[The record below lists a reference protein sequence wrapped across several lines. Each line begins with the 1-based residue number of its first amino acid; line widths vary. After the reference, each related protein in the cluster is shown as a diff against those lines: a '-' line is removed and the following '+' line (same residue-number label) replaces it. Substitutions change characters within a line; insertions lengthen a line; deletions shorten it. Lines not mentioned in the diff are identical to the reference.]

1 MSSKKPPFN
10 PLQGQYLSFIY
21 YYTKINGMPP
31 AEKDLQRYFQVTPPT
46 AHQMVVK
53 LHQLGL
59 ISRVPGQ
66 ARTMKVEL
74 PVEELPLL
82 D

>member
-1 MSSKKPPFN
+1 MNPKKPSFTS
-10 PLQGQYLSFIY
+10 LQGQYLSFIY
-21 YYTKINGMPP
+21 YCTKINGMSP
-31 AEKDLQRYFQVTPPT
+31 AEKDLQWYFQVTPPT
-46 AHQMVVK
+46 VHQMVVK

-59 ISRVPGQ
+59 ISRIPGQ

-74 PVEELPLL
+74 SVVELPFL